1 MAVALVVAVLVVLA
15 THGSLRQLAQ
25 LPVEGFGML
34 FVALGIQAALNI
46 VHIPKARVDDVGFGL
61 LILSYACILGFCFV
75 NLRLRGMAIITIG
88 IALNAIVIALNQ
100 GMPANGPTRVD
111 AQGRTVSRVATSVKH
126 RPERPGDVLTV
137 LDDRIVVRVPFHEIL
152 SFGDLILALGLID
165 VCYWGSRRDERERL
179 SVFALSELPAPPRP
193 QPSTPVA
200 APVPPSTAL
209 DVSEA
214 DTDDDA
220 EPDEPSPPE
229 IDLTA
234 ALFGDPEDAAWHI
247 TSNGREVDEPA
258 PPERPRV
265 AHRDEPRRDAPRRDE
280 THHVES
286 PGGSARSDD
295 EVETAL
301 WLATP

>member
-111 AQGRTVSRVATSVKH
+111 AQGRTVSAVATSVKH

-137 LDDRIVVRVPFHEIL
+137 LDDRIVIRVPFHEIL

-165 VCYWGSRRDERERL
+165 VCYWGSRRDERARL
-179 SVFALSELPAPPRP
+179 SVFALSELPAAPPT
-193 QPSTPVA
+193 PSAPVA
-200 APVPPSTAL
+200 VGSRAAAAL
-209 DVSEA
+209 DAPERDA
-214 DTDDDA
+214 GDDA
-220 EPDEPSPPE
+220 ETVESSPPDL
-229 IDLTA
+229 DLTA
-234 ALFGDPEDAAWHI
+234 TLFPDPEDAAWHI
-247 TSNGREVDEPA
+247 TSNGHEVDVPPPA
-258 PPERPRV
+258 ERPRAARRV
-265 AHRDEPRRDAPRRDE
+265 EPFEAE
-280 THHVES
+280 TRTADTRGSE
-286 PGGSARSDD
+286 GSARSDD